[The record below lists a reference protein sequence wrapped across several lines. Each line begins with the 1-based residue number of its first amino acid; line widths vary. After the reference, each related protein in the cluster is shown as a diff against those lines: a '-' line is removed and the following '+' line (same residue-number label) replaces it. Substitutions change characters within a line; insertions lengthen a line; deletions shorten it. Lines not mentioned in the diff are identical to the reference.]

1 MRTKHYSVHTE
12 RSYSDW
18 IKRFILLHGM
28 KECEELFF
36 KGQKKI
42 KAFLSHLALEG
53 NVAPA
58 TQNQAMNALIN
69 GFSSRGNR
77 FS

>member
-12 RSYSDW
+12 RSSSDGV
-18 IKRFILLHGM
+18 KQFILFHGM
-28 KECEELFF
+28 KEREELFS
-36 KGQKKI
+36 KGEKKI
-42 KAFLSHLALEG
+42 EAFLSHLALEG